1 MDAKTRRRA
10 RIRRH
15 VRVRRKIS
23 GTAERPRLAV
33 YRSNRHIY
41 AQLVDDDAART
52 LISASDR
59 DVRVD
64 GAGKAGGA
72 GKAAGA
78 GKAGGAGRA
87 AGAGKAGG
95 EGKTAPAKAVGEL
108 LAERAKAAG
117 IQRVVFDRG
126 GRLFHGRV
134 AALAEGAREKGLQ
147 I

>member
-15 VRVRRKIS
+15 VRVRRKIA

-52 LISASDR
+52 LIAASDR
-59 DVRVD
+59 DVR
-64 GAGKAGGA
+64 AGGA
-72 GKAAGA
+72 GE
-78 GKAGGAGRA
+78 AGGQ
-87 AGAGKAGG
+87 
-95 EGKTAPAKAVGEL
+95 GKTAPAKAVGEL

-117 IQRVVFDRG
+117 IDRVVFDRG

>member
-10 RIRRH
+10 RVRRH
-15 VRVRRKIS
+15 VRVRRKIA

-52 LISASDR
+52 LIAASDR
-59 DVRVD
+59 DVRAGGAGKVG
-64 GAGKAGGA
+64 GAGKAGDP
-72 GKAAGA
+72 
-78 GKAGGAGRA
+78 
-87 AGAGKAGG
+87 GKAGG

-117 IQRVVFDRG
+117 IDRVVFDRG

>member
-1 MDAKTRRRA
+1 MMDAKTKRQA
-10 RIRRH
+10 
-15 VRVRRKIS
+15 RVRRHGRVRKKIAGDAS
-23 GTAERPRLAV
+23 RPRLAV

-52 LISASDR
+52 LIAASDR
-59 DVRVD
+59 DVRVG
-64 GAGKAGGA
+64 GAGKAGE
-72 GKAAGA
+72 A
-78 GKAGGAGRA
+78 GKAGGG
-87 AGAGKAGG
+87 GKAGG

-117 IQRVVFDRG
+117 IERVVFDRG

>member
-10 RIRRH
+10 RVRRH
-15 VRVRRKIS
+15 VRVRRKIA
-23 GTAERPRLAV
+23 GTAARPRLAV

-52 LISASDR
+52 LIAASDR
-59 DVRVD
+59 DVRV
-64 GAGKAGGA
+64 GGA
-72 GKAAGA
+72 GKVGEA
-78 GKAGGAGRA
+78 GKAKGA
-87 AGAGKAGG
+87 G

-117 IQRVVFDRG
+117 IDRVVFDRG

>member
-10 RIRRH
+10 RVRRH
-15 VRVRRKIS
+15 ARVRAKIA
-23 GTAERPRLAV
+23 GTAQRPRLAV

-52 LISASDR
+52 LVSASDR
-59 DVRVD
+59 ELEGQQKGQEKGQD
-64 GAGKAGGA
+64 K
-72 GKAAGA
+72 
-78 GKAGGAGRA
+78 
-87 AGAGKAGG
+87 
-95 EGKTAPAKAVGEL
+95 GKTAPAKAVGGL
-108 LAERAKAAG
+108 LAERAKSAG
-117 IQRVVFDRG
+117 IERVVFDRG

>member
-10 RIRRH
+10 RVRRH
-15 VRVRRKIS
+15 ARVRAKIA
-23 GTAERPRLAV
+23 GTAQRPRLAV

-52 LISASDR
+52 LVSASDR
-59 DVRVD
+59 ELD
-64 GAGKAGGA
+64 GGGD
-72 GKAAGA
+72 
-78 GKAGGAGRA
+78 
-87 AGAGKAGG
+87 
-95 EGKTAPAKAVGEL
+95 GKTAPAKAVGEL
-108 LAERAKAAG
+108 LAERAKSAG
-117 IQRVVFDRG
+117 IERVVFDRG